1 MEFRH
6 AYEVS
11 YVQCYVYVMLYVY
24 VCIHVLFMCLF
35 WIIPVSAKNLKLFDI
50 IIILFYLYFENPLIY
65 WAWWM

>member
-35 WIIPVSAKNLKLFDI
+35 
-50 IIILFYLYFENPLIY
+50 
-65 WAWWM
+65 

>member
-50 IIILFYLYFENPLIY
+50 IIILFILWKPSDLLSMVNVI
-65 WAWWM
+65 